1 MILWDTFGVVQR
13 KSWKIWAGAGK
24 PVVSKGGKQMIS
36 AVKAERVAGVQ
47 EWLVQPILLR
57 AVGHRNI

>member
-1 MILWDTFGVVQR
+1 MILWDILGLSR
-13 KSWKIWAGAGK
+13 EGAGRFGQELGSLLK
-24 PVVSKGGKQMIS
+24 VGGKQMIS
-36 AVKAERVAGVQ
+36 AVKAKRVAGVR